1 MKTVYIVF
9 ENSWRGKFI
18 SAAFEDEQKA
28 KAYLYEVRGEGGQ
41 CTDFLDSAYEY
52 FMQAW
57 EVK

>member
-1 MKTVYIVF
+1 MKTVYIIF

-18 SAAFEDEQKA
+18 FAVFEDEQKA
-28 KAYLYEVRGEGGQ
+28 KDYLYEVRGE
-41 CTDFLDSAYEY
+41 DYDLDSAYEY